1 MYFNA
6 TRPITHIT
14 SDFSGSLG
22 SLEGNSVQPQ
32 VIARCLHLL
41 PRRLVNFLHGKIMLK
56 IKLLCRDIIIFFLKD
71 FKKYFLQVFS

>member
-1 MYFNA
+1 MYFSA
-6 TRPITHIT
+6 ARPITHIT

-41 PRRLVNFLHGKIMLK
+41 PRCLVNFLHGKIMLK
-56 IKLLCRDIIIFFLKD
+56 IKMLCRDIINFFLKD
-71 FKKYFLQVFS
+71 FKNYFLQVFS

>member
-22 SLEGNSVQPQ
+22 SLEGNSIQLQ

-41 PRRLVNFLHGKIMLK
+41 PRRLVNFLHRKIMLK
-56 IKLLCRDIIIFFLKD
+56 IKMLCRDIIIFFRGFLKIL
-71 FKKYFLQVFS
+71 FASI

>member
-32 VIARCLHLL
+32 VVARCLHLL
-41 PRRLVNFLHGKIMLK
+41 PRRLVNFLHRKIMLK
-56 IKLLCRDIIIFFLKD
+56 IKMSYFNHITLYHIILIISF
-71 FKKYFLQVFS
+71 